1 MEPLEC
7 VSRSATRSGYQS
19 DFARFAIG
27 ERNLRGVSQGIL
39 DFGNL
44 VGVVHQ
50 FEYGLLRRLGM
61 DGRVIGDVARAR
73 SFGAEFA
80 VHFHAHSNDLN
91 TTLSRLA
98 MQIVAVAGCD
108 GKKEKFASIE

>member
-50 FEYGLLRRLGM
+50 LEYGLLPGLGM

-73 SFGAEFA
+73 SFGIEFA
-80 VHFHAHSNDLN
+80 VRLHAHSNDLD
-91 TTLSRLA
+91 TALS
-98 MQIVAVAGCD
+98 G
-108 GKKEKFASIE
+108 FAI